1 MVASTLTGISG
12 DDHVRHHFVDS
23 SLLLELGGFQKLLE
37 KAQENC
43 VLESLFLVPMAFT
56 LVLRKLS
63 ERGLDDSER
72 ELFGY
77 FILSEHLFFKIL
89 IGLD

>member
-1 MVASTLTGISG
+1 MASTLAGISG
-12 DDHVRHHFVDS
+12 DDHVRHHFVDPG
-23 SLLLELGGFQKLLE
+23 LLLKLGVFQKVLE

-43 VLESLFLVPMAFT
+43 VLESLFLIPMPLT

-77 FILSEHLFFKIL
+77 FILPEYLFFKIL

>member
-1 MVASTLTGISG
+1 MASALAGISG
-12 DDHVRHHFVDS
+12 DDHVAHHFVDPG
-23 SLLLELGGFQKLLE
+23 LLLELGVLQKILE
-37 KAQENC
+37 EAQENC
-43 VLESLFLVPMAFT
+43 VLESLFLIPMAFT

-63 ERGLDDSER
+63 ERGLNDSER

-77 FILSEHLFFKIL
+77 FILPEHLLFKIL